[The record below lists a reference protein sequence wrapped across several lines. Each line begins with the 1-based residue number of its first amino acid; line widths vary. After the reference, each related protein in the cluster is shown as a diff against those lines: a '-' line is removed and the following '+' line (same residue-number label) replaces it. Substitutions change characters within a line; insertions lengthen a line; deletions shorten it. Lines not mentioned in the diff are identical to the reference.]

1 MIYFSDFDE
10 LGSAPGV
17 YTQQVILST
26 VDSGTWTGSAL
37 SLLGRAADLL
47 HSDRP
52 SSVRKSGCRIG

>member
-10 LGSAPGV
+10 LAAPGV
-17 YTQQVILST
+17 Y
-26 VDSGTWTGSAL
+26 TWTGSAL

-47 HSDRP
+47 YSDRP